1 MKSKEEPF
9 VIFLPR
15 HGFAISKRRKFVY
28 TTDLSEASMWVDR
41 RLAALALTDIRP
53 EAADQRRAVA
63 EAQVLTVS
71 EAMAAYREW
80 QRQLELMRRGAPVS
94 YRDRVDCG

>member
-1 MKSKEEPF
+1 MKSGDEPF

-15 HGFAISKRRKFVY
+15 YGFAISKRRKFVY

-41 RLAALALTDIRP
+41 RLATLALGDIRP
-53 EAADQRRAVA
+53 EAADERRSVT
-63 EAQVLTVS
+63 EARVLTVS

-80 QRQLELMRRGAPVS
+80 QRQVELMRRGAPVS

>member
-1 MKSKEEPF
+1 MKSGDEPF

-15 HGFAISKRRKFVY
+15 YGFAISKRRKFVY
-28 TTDLSEASMWVDR
+28 TTDLSEASMWVDQ
-41 RLAALALTDIRP
+41 RLAALALKDIRP
-53 EAADQRRAVA
+53 EAADERRSVA
-63 EAQVLTVS
+63 EARVLTVS

-80 QRQLELMRRGAPVS
+80 RRQVELMRRGAPVS